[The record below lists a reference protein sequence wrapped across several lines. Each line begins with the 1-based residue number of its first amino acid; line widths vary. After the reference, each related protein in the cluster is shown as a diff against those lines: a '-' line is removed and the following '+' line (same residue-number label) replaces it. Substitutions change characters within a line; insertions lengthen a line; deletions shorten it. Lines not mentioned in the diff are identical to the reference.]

1 MTRNQRGVYKWWWL
15 KRCTTQNKPED
26 ECMRWDLL
34 VVVLSLYILI
44 FIFYF
49 VSWGKRDSYEVFA
62 DGFHLLWNMII
73 HIKNVSICTPWH
85 YFAQGYYALL
95 RSSVAVGSNADM
107 LSDTLHPPG
116 RVPLPS
122 SRAISNGDRCSTRSG
137 VSRDEGHETKF
148 DKYGR
153 RKFQIQVVSREHNA
167 VNMLQNFLAFDTFI
181 RWPDMWEGG
190 RIWCM
195 CCGLWEL
202 CPHHV
207 LFLTWS

>member
-137 VSRDEGHETKF
+137 VSTDSTIKHGSLCHQRQKTWSWGSGASTLAGGWQWWTH
-148 DKYGR
+148 
-153 RKFQIQVVSREHNA
+153 SA
-167 VNMLQNFLAFDTFI
+167 V
-181 RWPDMWEGG
+181 G
-190 RIWCM
+190 
-195 CCGLWEL
+195 CGLWEL